1 MHGTSE
7 EEECIPIG
15 GQIIE
20 MIALSLELA
29 GRIAFNLQNGEGG
42 FNEDGTP

>member
-1 MHGTSE
+1 
-7 EEECIPIG
+7 
-15 GQIIE
+15 